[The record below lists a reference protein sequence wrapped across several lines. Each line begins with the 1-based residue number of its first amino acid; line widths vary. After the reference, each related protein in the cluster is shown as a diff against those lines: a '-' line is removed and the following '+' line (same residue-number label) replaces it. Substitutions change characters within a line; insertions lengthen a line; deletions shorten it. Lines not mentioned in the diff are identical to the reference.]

1 MASVPAP
8 APAVSTVVPTKT
20 VDYLDEDKT
29 IRGQNYVC
37 LSFLSPEETLA
48 NKEVYAFSRYLEAF
62 ATQMKTIV
70 EMLKLRHPEDAD
82 MLDSLVEN
90 HRHVFDEATLQ
101 DDYRYFRRSN
111 SAEIDRVFLEK
122 NDFKTC
128 VRGIK
133 VRGCFETLREA
144 QVRAEVLKRMGDKF
158 DIFIGQVGC
167 WCPWSPNPEDLADQ
181 EFAETQ
187 LNTLM
192 KKYKENA
199 QLKDQY
205 FEMRKQEKIEK
216 SLADKDAWTKRQ
228 EELVA
233 AAASSSADASASAGA
248 SSSSAEAS
256 ASASA
261 SATDAPMTDAP
272 PAAPEA

>member
-1 MASVPAP
+1 MATSIET
-8 APAVSTVVPTKT
+8 VSTKT
-20 VDYLDEDKT
+20 VDYLDEDKP

-48 NKEVYAFSRYLEAF
+48 NKEVYAFSRYL
-62 ATQMKTIV
+62 ATFSNNFKTMV
-70 EMLKLRHPEDAD
+70 EMLKMRHPEDTD
-82 MLDSLVEN
+82 MLDALMETN
-90 HRHVFDEATLQ
+90 KHIFDESTLQ

-111 SAEIDRVFLEK
+111 SADIDRAFLES

-133 VRGCFETLREA
+133 VRGSFETLREA

-205 FEMRKQEKIEK
+205 FELRKQEKIEK
-216 SLADKDAWTKRQ
+216 SLAEKDAWTKRQ
-228 EELVA
+228 EEAAA
-233 AAASSSADASASAGA
+233 AAASSSSAAEAATADAP
-248 SSSSAEAS
+248 
-256 ASASA
+256 
-261 SATDAPMTDAP
+261 APMDTTEP
-272 PAAPEA
+272 NKSPEA